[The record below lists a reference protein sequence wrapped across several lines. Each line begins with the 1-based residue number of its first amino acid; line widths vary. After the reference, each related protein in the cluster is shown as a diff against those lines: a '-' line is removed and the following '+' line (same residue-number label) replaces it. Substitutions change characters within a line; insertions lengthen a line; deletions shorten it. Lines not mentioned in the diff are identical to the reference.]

1 MHRGLLLLLLLLLPA
16 PRPARAGAPAARE
29 RLCGHR
35 LVRELVRV
43 CGAPRW
49 SPEAGGVGE
58 CGGGEERAGAAGC
71 PRPPLTPAS
80 TGQPLPEPRAPGVPE
95 PGRRRRRAAAGLPH
109 RCCVLGCAPEDLA
122 GFCPR

>member
-1 MHRGLLLLLLLLLPA
+1 MHRGLLLLLLLLPA
-16 PRPARAGAPAARE
+16 PRPARAGAPPARE

-49 SPEAGGVGE
+49 SPEAGGVG
-58 CGGGEERAGAAGC
+58 
-71 PRPPLTPAS
+71 
-80 TGQPLPEPRAPGVPE
+80 QPLPEPRAPAAPGDPE
-95 PGRRRRRAAAGLPH
+95 PGRRRRAAAGLPH
-109 RCCVLGCAPEDLA
+109 RCCVLGCAPQDLA